1 MQSHRSAITPQP
13 DPGIGEE
20 RRRECLWEVTTEYVI
35 PKDWVSGVYVGKL
48 TCQKTKFQSYLVF
61 ILRDD
66 RNADYLFQCSDLT
79 WQAYNRWPTS
89 FALHDNGTNPW
100 YCGPGVTVS
109 FDRPYGKYCQ
119 IVDAPLSTGSGSWF
133 LWEFPMAFWMESKGY
148 DVSYI
153 SNLDTHCDPQG
164 LLRTKGFLSV
174 GHDEYYSIE
183 MYRNL
188 LAAREAGVSLGFF
201 SGDTC
206 WGRVDPKPSKNGE
219 SNRCF
224 SRIDAFGPQLPGGD
238 WEGTEKFHYAT
249 ASESLL
255 VGARNLPP
263 VSGGGDWICSLP
275 EHWIYEGTQMRMG
288 DRITGL
294 IGWEW
299 MGMPAALPGLEVIAT
314 GPTKNAS
321 SEAKGKGVYSAT
333 VYPGPQNNFVF
344 NAATCWW
351 ADGLS
356 EPPGYVRPKVYTEP
370 MGPDPR
376 VQIMTENVLQRM
388 I

>member
-89 FALHDNGTNPW
+89 FALYDNGTNPW

-206 WGRVDPKPSKNGE
+206 WG
-219 SNRCF
+219 
-224 SRIDAFGPQLPGGD
+224 
-238 WEGTEKFHYAT
+238 
-249 ASESLL
+249 
-255 VGARNLPP
+255 
-263 VSGGGDWICSLP
+263 
-275 EHWIYEGTQMRMG
+275 
-288 DRITGL
+288 
-294 IGWEW
+294 
-299 MGMPAALPGLEVIAT
+299 
-314 GPTKNAS
+314 
-321 SEAKGKGVYSAT
+321 
-333 VYPGPQNNFVF
+333 
-344 NAATCWW
+344 
-351 ADGLS
+351 
-356 EPPGYVRPKVYTEP
+356 
-370 MGPDPR
+370 
-376 VQIMTENVLQRM
+376 
-388 I
+388 